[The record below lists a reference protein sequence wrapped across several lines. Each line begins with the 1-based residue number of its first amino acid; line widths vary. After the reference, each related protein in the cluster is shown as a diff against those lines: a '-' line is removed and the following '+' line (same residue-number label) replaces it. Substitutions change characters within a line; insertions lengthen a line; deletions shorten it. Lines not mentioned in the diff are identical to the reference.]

1 MKNNPT
7 GILISSTL
15 ILIIIVFFKWEGDMT
30 FRFSSVVLLFNS
42 IGLQFVDKKL
52 KKIIALFFV
61 QIGSFHDLREN
72 RFSGVGAYLRF

>member
-52 KKIIALFFV
+52 KKISQIISIIAFLLVLILGFGFNY
-61 QIGSFHDLREN
+61 FK
-72 RFSGVGAYLRF
+72 Y